1 MKHKKLALIMIIIL
15 AVIVVW
21 YIRNSY
27 NVISDTLKE
36 SISDNIVTVIV
47 DAGHGGFDPGK
58 VGIDGTLEKDINL
71 KIAHKLKEK
80 LEQKGVRVILTRD
93 SDKGLYNES
102 SRQKKKEDLMNR
114 MNIINKNDAILA
126 ISIHQ
131 NSYTNNSVKGP
142 QVFFYTESD
151 KSRELATYIQDVLNE
166 SREDDKREIKANK
179 DYYILKKAEIPLAI
193 VECGFLS
200 NEEEAKLL
208 NSEEYQCKMADDI
221 TKGVIMWINDSL

>member
-1 MKHKKLALIMIIIL
+1 MKHKKMALIMIIIL
-15 AVIVVW
+15 AVIIVL

-27 NVISDTLKE
+27 NVISGTLKE
-36 SISDNIVTVIV
+36 SISNNVVTVIV
-47 DAGHGGFDPGK
+47 DAGHGGLDPGK
-58 VGIDGTLEKDINL
+58 VGINGSLEKNINL
-71 KIAHKLKEK
+71 KIALKLKEK

-93 SDKGLYNES
+93 SDKGLYKES
-102 SRQKKKEDLMNR
+102 SKQKKKEDLVNR
-114 MNIINKNDAILA
+114 MNIINKSDAMLA

-151 KSRELATYIQDVLNE
+151 KSRELATYIQNVLNE
-166 SREDDKREIKANK
+166 GREDNKRDIKANK
-179 DYYILKKAEIPLAI
+179 DYYILKKSEIPLAI

-200 NEEEAKLL
+200 NEEEAELL